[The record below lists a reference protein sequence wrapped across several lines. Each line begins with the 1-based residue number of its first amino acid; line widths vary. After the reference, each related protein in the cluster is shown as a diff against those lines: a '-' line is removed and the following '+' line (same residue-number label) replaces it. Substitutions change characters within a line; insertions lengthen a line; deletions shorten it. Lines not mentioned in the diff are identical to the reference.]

1 MSAINCPLCQK
12 SFKSTSSLKIHENI
26 HSRRELFQ
34 CKECNRSFTQAG
46 NLKIHLTTHTE
57 ERPFECLQCKKKFA
71 REQILENHLKIHTK
85 RTRDNKCPI
94 CPKAFFDN
102 AGLRNHTHKV
112 HDNEKRSAF
121 MEKKYVWAGAFFYR
135 FQVRS

>member
-1 MSAINCPLCQK
+1 MKIFIPGENCSNAKNVIDL
-12 SFKSTSSLKIHENI
+12 SLKQAT
-26 HSRRELFQ
+26 SRYISKHTLRKDHLNA
-34 CKECNRSFTQAG
+34 CNA
-46 NLKIHLTTHTE
+46 
-57 ERPFECLQCKKKFA
+57 KKKFA
-71 REQILENHLKIHTK
+71 REQILKSHMKIHAK
-85 RTRDNKCPI
+85 RTRDNKCPM
-94 CPKAFFDN
+94 CPKAFFDK

>member
-46 NLKIHLTTHTE
+46 NLKIHLKTHTE
-57 ERPFECLQCKKKFA
+57 ERPFECLQCKKKFS
-71 REQILENHLKIHTK
+71 REQVLKSHLKIHTK
-85 RTRDNKCPI
+85 RTRDNKCPM
-94 CPKAFFDN
+94 CPKAFFD
-102 AGLRNHTHKV
+102 KV
-112 HDNEKRSAF
+112 NRCLARYSPRATTTNGPTNRALNKPALP
-121 MEKKYVWAGAFFYR
+121 GPN
-135 FQVRS
+135 